1 MGRPRHFTREE
12 VLKKA
17 IPVFWNR
24 GYADT
29 SLQDLEE
36 ATGVNK
42 SGLYSEF
49 ESKEEI
55 FLESLRYYLEHHGAV
70 AVLSTEPLGW
80 GNIERLARQMLECR
94 TGPKGCF
101 GINTMRETAILPA
114 EAQRILAES
123 KERMKQLIEQNVR
136 AEKTKGEPRVIA
148 GIVGTFFSG
157 LYLEQNLKSER
168 AGRHDEVGEFMR
180 MVRGM

>member
-1 MGRPRHFTREE
+1 MGRPRNFTREE

-24 GYADT
+24 GFADT

-49 ESKEEI
+49 ASKEEI
-55 FLESLRYYLEHHGAV
+55 FLEALRYYVEHHGAA
-70 AVLSTEPLGW
+70 AVLSEEPLGW
-80 GNIERLARQMLECR
+80 GNIENLAKQMVECR
-94 TGPKGCF
+94 SGPKGCF
-101 GINTMRETAILPA
+101 GINSMRETAILPA
-114 EAQRILAES
+114 EAQKILAES
-123 KERMKQLIEQNVR
+123 KERMKLLIEKNVR
-136 AEKTKGEPRVIA
+136 AEKTKCDSRVIA

-157 LYLEQNLKSER
+157 LYLEQNLRTER
-168 AGRHDEVGEFMR
+168 AGQEGEVEEFMR